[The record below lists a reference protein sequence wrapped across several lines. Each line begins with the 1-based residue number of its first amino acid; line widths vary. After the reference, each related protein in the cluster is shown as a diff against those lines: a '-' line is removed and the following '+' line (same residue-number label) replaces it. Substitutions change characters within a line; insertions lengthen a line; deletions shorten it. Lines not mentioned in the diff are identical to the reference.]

1 MGDKSVLEQIIVIS
15 QNFNK
20 NIKKHEDDRG
30 FLSQNILNEL
40 RNLIEHI
47 ALYIYNRDTNN
58 NFSSHYDNIKVAIV
72 YISDKAKYVN
82 IRKMHNFLQIT
93 SSHYTPDEETSERLM
108 LKYISILIKIKQF
121 CKNSLNID
129 ILQNIYEFPI
139 KLDNLSLQYYER
151 VVNKINNTSI
161 FERERTDKFYIHKV
175 KPFVVDKKIYYEVTF
190 ALAKNYTSKFDKI
203 IAFSKEYIPDNYAVE
218 LKLYDTSIWLK
229 SFKIPII
236 LIINWNVSI
245 RPCELKNFCAIFGL
259 ANVNFTRN
267 AKYERIMQFLKYNE
281 LSLLDIVK
289 LNDIEYQSI
298 KNEFSENKFNDFF
311 KCLDKT
317 RDIITN
323 NKKGKNILS
332 YLLNSMNNV
341 VIKYQKGDFANEK
354 LSNLY
359 LKNSSIPFED
369 MPFCT
374 SLAGHN
380 PRLIDLYECLNV
392 KDRKHELLART
403 IKNNSKIHG
412 NLYKYIEDF
421 GQISKENI
429 LELVR
434 KHNDSIKYK
443 DHKPKRHIEILY
455 EKYLYINEDETA
467 IKNIILKLKKF
478 TQSGIENYQKDIEKW
493 LKNNNLD
500 CEEKKNFLEK
510 MFCDSKLA
518 LIYGAAGT
526 GKTTL
531 IEYISNFFKDKN
543 ILFLTNTYTA
553 LDNIKRRIKNPLWS
567 FNVVSSCVKKRKE
580 QVYDVVIIDECST
593 IDNKHMF
600 EFLDKVKCDVLVC
613 VGDVYQIE
621 AIDFGNWFL
630 FAQNFFKDKQIELKH
645 IYRTNDERLQ
655 DLWKEVRELGE
666 NILEKLS
673 KKKISEKIENFNF
686 NTQKDDEII
695 LCLNYGG
702 LYGVNNINRL
712 LQENNPKQYI
722 QFNSLYYKIN
732 DPILFNNES
741 SSRFGQ
747 VIHNN
752 LKRSIVDI
760 KKGNGYALFVVNV
773 YKNISEESEKD
784 FKITKKFNNE
794 YTEITFRVNEIN
806 SDEEDEKE
814 HAVPFQV
821 AYAISIHKA
830 QGLEYDNVS
839 IIISDEIEE
848 QITHNIF
855 YTAITRAK
863 KRLKI
868 YWSAETENKVLNSL
882 KLKDIKQDYNLLL
895 SKLK

>member
-40 RNLIEHI
+40 INLIEHI

-58 NFSSHYDNIKVAIV
+58 NLINHCDNLNIGIA

-82 IRKMHNFLQIT
+82 IRKMHNFLKIST
-93 SSHYTPDEETSERLM
+93 FRYTPDEETSERLM

-121 CKNSLNID
+121 CKNNLNLD

-151 VVNKINNTSI
+151 VANKINNTSV
-161 FERERTDKFYIHKV
+161 FEREIIDKFYIHKV
-175 KPFVVDKKIYYEVTF
+175 KPFVVDKKIYYEITF
-190 ALAKNYTSKFDKI
+190 TLAKNHTSKFDKI

-289 LNDIEYQSI
+289 LNDIEYQNI

-380 PRLIDLYECLNV
+380 PRLIDLYECLDV
-392 KDRKHELLART
+392 KDRKHELLARA

-412 NLYKYIEDF
+412 NLYKDIEDF

-467 IKNIILKLKKF
+467 IKNIILKLKNF

-567 FNVVSSCVKKRKE
+567 FNVVSSCVKK
-580 QVYDVVIIDECST
+580 
-593 IDNKHMF
+593 
-600 EFLDKVKCDVLVC
+600 
-613 VGDVYQIE
+613 
-621 AIDFGNWFL
+621 
-630 FAQNFFKDKQIELKH
+630 
-645 IYRTNDERLQ
+645 
-655 DLWKEVRELGE
+655 
-666 NILEKLS
+666 
-673 KKKISEKIENFNF
+673 
-686 NTQKDDEII
+686 
-695 LCLNYGG
+695 
-702 LYGVNNINRL
+702 
-712 LQENNPKQYI
+712 
-722 QFNSLYYKIN
+722 
-732 DPILFNNES
+732 
-741 SSRFGQ
+741 
-747 VIHNN
+747 
-752 LKRSIVDI
+752 
-760 KKGNGYALFVVNV
+760 
-773 YKNISEESEKD
+773 
-784 FKITKKFNNE
+784 
-794 YTEITFRVNEIN
+794 
-806 SDEEDEKE
+806 
-814 HAVPFQV
+814 
-821 AYAISIHKA
+821 
-830 QGLEYDNVS
+830 
-839 IIISDEIEE
+839 
-848 QITHNIF
+848 
-855 YTAITRAK
+855 K
-863 KRLKI
+863 KRASI
-868 YWSAETENKVLNSL
+868 
-882 KLKDIKQDYNLLL
+882 
-895 SKLK
+895 